1 MQKPVFSRRRPFRSA
16 ISTRIT
22 ATALALVLSL
32 GITLSLAPNSLAL
45 SWVDL
50 IRGGVRVYQSV
61 QLSNLSDKEE
71 VKLGEQ
77 INDELFKKELKAYKD
92 SSINAY
98 IDQIGQRLA
107 LNNKRP
113 KLPFKFQV
121 VDDKQVNAY
130 ATAGGFVYVTT
141 GLLRTAENEAEV
153 AGVIGHEIG
162 HVEGKHL
169 IAQMSRQAFQE
180 GLITAAGLDRS
191 KAIQIGVDLAVR
203 RPRSRENEFDADQR
217 GLRIM
222 STSGYAPTGMV
233 SFMEKLQKL
242 SSNVPT
248 ILSTHPNGADR
259 VVALKKNLQANP
271 ANPSSTN
278 PGLDNAAYIAKIKAG
293 GLQPIAQTPAPTVSP
308 SPAR

>member
-1 MQKPVFSRRRPFRSA
+1 MQKPVP
-16 ISTRIT
+16 
-22 ATALALVLSL
+22 
-32 GITLSLAPNSLAL
+32 TLQRAVRYAVVASLAL
-45 SWVDL
+45 LVSLGLAQGSHALSWIDL
-50 IRGGVRVYQSV
+50 IRGGARIYQSV
-61 QLSNLSDKEE
+61 QISNLSDKEE
-71 VKLGEQ
+71 VKLGQQ
-77 INDELFKKELKAYKD
+77 INDALLKKELKAYKD
-92 SSINAY
+92 PIINAY
-98 IDQIGQRLA
+98 VNDIGQRLA
-107 LNNKRP
+107 RTSRRP
-113 KLPFKFQV
+113 NLPFTFQV
-121 VDDKQVNAY
+121 ADDKQVNAY

-169 IAQMSRQAFQE
+169 IAQMSRQAFQD

-222 STSGYAPTGMV
+222 STSGYAPMGMV

-259 VVALKKNLQANP
+259 VVALKKNVQANP
-271 ANPSSTN
+271 ANPASTS
-278 PGLDNAAYIAKIKAG
+278 PGLDNATYIAKLKAG
-293 GLQPIAQTPAPTVSP
+293 GLQPIVSTTPTVSP
-308 SPAR
+308 TPTVTPTPAR

>member
-1 MQKPVFSRRRPFRSA
+1 MRTPLSMRHRRQSWYA
-16 ISTRIT
+16 I
-22 ATALALVLSL
+22 ATALTLILALIVGSVQN
-32 GITLSLAPNSLAL
+32 AQAL
-45 SWVDL
+45 SWIDL
-50 IRGGVRVYQSV
+50 IRGGARIYQSV
-61 QLSNLSDKEE
+61 QISNLSDKEE
-71 VKLGEQ
+71 VKLGQQ
-77 INDELFKKELKAYKD
+77 INDELLRKELKAYKD
-92 SSINAY
+92 PIINAY
-98 IDQIGQRLA
+98 VNDIGQRLA
-107 LNNKRP
+107 RTSKRST
-113 KLPFKFQV
+113 LPFTFQV
-121 VDDKQVNAY
+121 ADDKQVNAY

-169 IAQMSRQAFQE
+169 IAQMSRQAFQD

-222 STSGYAPTGMV
+222 SSSGYAPAGMI

-242 SSNVPT
+242 RSNIPS

-259 VVALKKNLQANP
+259 VVALKKNVPANP
-271 ANPSSTN
+271 APLAN
-278 PGLDNAAYIAKIKAG
+278 PGLDSAGYVAKLRAG
-293 GLQPIAQTPAPTVSP
+293 GLQPIAPSPAPAVSP
-308 SPAR
+308 SPAVTPTPMK